1 MQVEIQNFRCWK
13 KHIVNFNDK
22 GIILINGTSGSG
34 KSSILNAIFFAITG
48 TGTKIVTYG
57 EKKCCVKIKF
67 QNEKIK
73 EITRTKSPCRL
84 TVKLNNDDIFEDE
97 EAQKI
102 IDSYYGNNFQQTSY
116 MTQKLIHSF
125 LNLSSNEKMIFLQ
138 KFLDNNDNSH
148 NIKDIKIKCKEKISE
163 LKKQH
168 IEYKSKLS
176 LYENELNLIEN
187 NIRNN
192 VILNDYNYETIN
204 NFFKN
209 IKEINY
215 EPQKIKLLR
224 DKQTIILKEYNKYNN
239 CKIQTIEYEKQKDE
253 LLNIINDIELT
264 KKNLENKLLNSDY
277 NEDYYNIIIEN
288 KKIYNTQK
296 EINNIIKELEN
307 EYTNL
312 NIYTNEQLLF
322 LENEKN
328 KTLKKIN
335 ETLSELNYIHSDI
348 KYIRE
353 NIEKWKKSSQTIVEY
368 YNLLKDNYEY
378 TSINLNDI
386 NNEIIKFTSEYN
398 NLKKLLNEKQETLN
412 KLKQNFNLRNK
423 IHKCPKCSVFL
434 RFDNKKENELIIDTS
449 EQVDTVSYKKSI
461 DELEN
466 DIKILDDKI
475 SIIQKNIFDKET
487 KKSDFV
493 NYSYKLDN
501 LKKRLNRAD
510 VILLKYLNFDFEYK
524 PEKNT
529 ISEIISNIQ
538 NKINNLVKN
547 LENNYKYNIDIDDFN
562 LKLNNLSF
570 NIQNINKSEINL
582 KYIKNKINEIK
593 IILDKCLENNS
604 NQIIIKLLKSIYNNL
619 INLSNKNL
627 DNIDVP
633 DISEEETND
642 VYLKQSIL
650 QKEFINNKENLEK
663 NINRYNLYIE
673 KLNKLNKEIDVI
685 NNFISDNNGIVNE
698 YNLIEKQLNESYKIE
713 EEYNK
718 TTNLYNIYKQW
729 KRIYNEKKIQN
740 YLFDNVSNDIVI
752 HEMFLNK
759 INETESI
766 SLTKCIDSI
775 NYYINDYLEKFF
787 QNDSMIVD
795 IVPFKEKIKNSKDT
809 SEIKP
814 GINIKVCYKGEEVEL
829 SSLSGGE
836 YDRVSLAIMLSFN
849 HICKSNMILLDESIA
864 SLDSE
869 LTNDI
874 LEKLKENLSNKRIIV
889 VAHQLSTGI
898 FEQIINTK

>member
-48 TGTKIVTYG
+48 NGNKIVTYG

-125 LNLSSNEKMIFLQ
+125 LNLSSNEKMTFLQ
-138 KFLDNNDNSH
+138 KFLENNDNSN
-148 NIKDIKIKCKEKISE
+148 NIKNIKIKCKEKISE

-176 LYENELNLIEN
+176 LYQDELNLIEN
-187 NIRNN
+187 NIKNN
-192 VILNDYNYETIN
+192 VVLSDYSYETIS

-215 EPQKIKLLR
+215 EPHKIKYLR
-224 DKQTIILKEYNKYNN
+224 DKQTTLLKEYNKYNN

-253 LLNIINDIELT
+253 LLNIIKDIELT
-264 KKNLENKLLNSDY
+264 KINLQNKLLNSEY
-277 NEDYYNIIIEN
+277 NEDYYNIIIKN
-288 KKIYNTQK
+288 KNIYNTQK
-296 EINNIIKELEN
+296 EINNIIKELES
-307 EYTNL
+307 EYKNL
-312 NIYTNEQLLF
+312 NIYINEQLLF
-322 LENEKN
+322 LENEKD
-328 KTLKKIN
+328 KLLKKNN
-335 ETLSELNYIHSDI
+335 ETLTELNCIHSDTN
-348 KYIRE
+348 YIRE
-353 NIEKWKKSSQTIVEY
+353 NIDKWKKSSQTIVEY

-378 TSINLNDI
+378 INLNLNDI
-386 NNEIIKFTSEYN
+386 NNEILQFTSDYDN
-398 NLKKLLNEKQETLN
+398 FKKILSEKQETLN

-434 RFDNKKENELIIDTS
+434 RFDNKKENELIIDTT
-449 EQVDTVSYKKSI
+449 EQIDIISYKKNI
-461 DELEN
+461 CEIEN
-466 DIKILDDKI
+466 DIKMLNDKI
-475 SIIQKNIFDKET
+475 SIIQKNIFDKES
-487 KKSDFV
+487 KKSNFI
-493 NYSYKLDN
+493 NYSCKLDN
-501 LKKRLNRAD
+501 LKKRLSRAD
-510 VILLKYLNFDFEYK
+510 IILLKYLDFEYK
-524 PEKNT
+524 LEKNM
-529 ISEIISNIQ
+529 INGMISNIQ
-538 NKINNLVKN
+538 IKINNLVKN
-547 LENNYKYNIDIDDFN
+547 LENHSKYNTDIDNFK

-570 NIQNINKSEINL
+570 SVQNINKSEINL

-593 IILDKCLENNS
+593 IILDECLKNNS
-604 NQIIIKLLKSIYNNL
+604 NQIVIKILNTIYNKL
-619 INLSNKNL
+619 IILSNKNL
-627 DNIDVP
+627 DDIDIP
-633 DISEEETND
+633 NISEEETNEI
-642 VYLKQSIL
+642 YLKQSIL
-650 QKEFINNKENLEK
+650 KKEFINNKENLEK
-663 NINRYNLYIE
+663 IINKYDLYTE
-673 KLNKLNKEIDVI
+673 KINKLNNEIEII
-685 NNFISDNNGIVNE
+685 NNYIIDNNEIINE

-718 TTNLYNIYKQW
+718 TTILSNIYKQW

-740 YLFDNVSNDIVI
+740 YLFDTVSNDIVA
-752 HEMFLNK
+752 HEIFLNK

-795 IVPFKEKIKNSKDT
+795 IVPFKEKIKNGKDK

-814 GINIKVCYKGEEVEL
+814 GINIRVSYKGEEVEL

-836 YDRVSLAIMLSFN
+836 YDRVSLAILLSFN
-849 HICKSNMILLDESIA
+849 HICKSNIILLDESVA

-898 FEQIINTK
+898 FDQIINTK